1 MKRKP
6 LSPAKDR
13 ILHEL
18 KTKGPRSA
26 AELAARLGVTREAA
40 RQHLAAME
48 EQGLVTSEPVRGRV
62 GRPER
67 IWTLTDTPEVSARFP
82 DSHAELTVGLLEAAQ
97 AAFGTEGLDRLVRER
112 AKRQARDYRRRIPA
126 GASLR
131 ERVKALASLR
141 SQEGYLADC
150 SEDGDGLLLVENHC
164 PVCAA
169 ARACRGLCRAEL
181 DLFRK
186 ALGRDARVERTEY
199 LLDGD
204 RRCAYRIS
212 PVTEKAPRARATT
225 PGRP

>member
-1 MKRKP
+1 MKRST

-26 AELAARLGVTREAA
+26 ADLAARLGVTREAA

-48 EQGLVTSEPVRGRV
+48 ADGLVASEPVRGRV

-67 IWTLTDTPEVSARFP
+67 RWSLTDSPEVDARFP
-82 DSHAELTVGLLEAAQ
+82 DSHAELTVGLLEAAR
-97 AAFGTEGLDRLVRER
+97 AAFGAEGLDRLVRER
-112 AKRQARDYRRRIPA
+112 ARRQARAYRRRIPA

-131 ERVKALASLR
+131 ERVRVLAALR
-141 SQEGYLADC
+141 SEEGYLAEW
-150 SEDGDGLLLVENHC
+150 SEDGDGFLLVENHC

-169 ARACRGLCRAEL
+169 ARACQGLCRAEL
-181 DLFRK
+181 DLFRRT
-186 ALGRDARVERTEY
+186 LGRDARVERTEY
-199 LLDGD
+199 LLDGA
-204 RRCAYRIS
+204 RRCAYRVS
-212 PVTEKAPRARATT
+212 PVTKKAPRARATT